1 MVVNA
6 QHTHTQG
13 MRGGVGVGVGG
24 GGVRSSRL
32 PSFHPYGV
40 NRMLGTIGVGLG
52 GLGGGVWISG
62 GGGFK
67 RGLGGSKGDTEG
79 PVSPFQTTV
88 WRDRGGE
95 GQGGGGGRGGKR
107 VVEQRRGRGGRRG
120 GEEVSRPTSTDVQQ
134 ARHASEC
141 KPPCFT

>member
-1 MVVNA
+1 MVNA

-40 NRMLGTIGVGLG
+40 NQMLGTIGVGTG
-52 GLGGGVWISG
+52 GFGYQE

-79 PVSPFQTTV
+79 PPCLPSKPLCGATG
-88 WRDRGGE
+88 RGEKGKVVVVVVVE
-95 GQGGGGGRGGKR
+95 GGRG
-107 VVEQRRGRGGRRG
+107 
-120 GEEVSRPTSTDVQQ
+120 
-134 ARHASEC
+134 
-141 KPPCFT
+141 